1 MLVPTRELAQQVLE
15 VSNEFGRTSQLKSAC
30 VYGGA
35 PKGPQLR
42 DLERGKLIIF
52 IVSTT
57 VTVKCPL
64 SVMDGQIGIVPR
76 EGFFYF

>member
-15 VSNEFGRTSQLKSAC
+15 VSNEFGRTSQIKSAC

-42 DLERGKLIIF
+42 DLERGELATLCFFWIP
-52 IVSTT
+52 TY
-57 VTVKCPL
+57 PL
-64 SVMDGQIGIVPR
+64 TGKYKYISRIHEI
-76 EGFFYF
+76 YLYY